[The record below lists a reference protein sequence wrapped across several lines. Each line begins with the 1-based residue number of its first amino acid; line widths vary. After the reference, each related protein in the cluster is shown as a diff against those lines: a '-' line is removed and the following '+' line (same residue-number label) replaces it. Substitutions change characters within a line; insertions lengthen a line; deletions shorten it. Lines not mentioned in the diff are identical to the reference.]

1 MSDRIATEIRIGGQV
16 KRDLV
21 PALLE
26 AIEREGLEE
35 EWGMD
40 LPHLE
45 NEQDLLKHC
54 NKDGVLWFCASSAVW
69 GELPDLEAFLVEN
82 GITFDRHHG
91 PYADYS
97 GETRRYR
104 PGMKEPIAYLA
115 DDGGNFL
122 IEATAVKD
130 VRHCLKSTRG
140 KRGVRGALRKLD
152 RLLAGTDIPDLAP
165 FLIAD

>member
-26 AIEREGLEE
+26 AIEREGLEADWDVAMPRLGTE
-35 EWGMD
+35 ED
-40 LPHLE
+40 LSKHLS
-45 NEQDLLKHC
+45 
-54 NKDGVLWFCASSAVW
+54 KDGVLRFCASYAVW
-69 GELPDLEAFLVEN
+69 GSLPDLETFLVEN
-82 GITFDRHHG
+82 GIAFDRHHG

-104 PGMKEPIAYLA
+104 PGVKEPIAYLA